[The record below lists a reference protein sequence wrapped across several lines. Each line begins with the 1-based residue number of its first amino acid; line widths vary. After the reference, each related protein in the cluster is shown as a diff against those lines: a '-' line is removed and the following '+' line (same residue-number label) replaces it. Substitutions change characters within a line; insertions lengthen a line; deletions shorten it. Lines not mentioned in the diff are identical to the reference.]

1 MGWALLRIRKIVF
14 ATLGLFAFT
23 AFTAFAATGADSTQ
37 VKKETPTVTTA
48 LPSVAD
54 TTKQAAKAASAT
66 VPVPAP
72 SPAPQK
78 MVVADSLK
86 VDSTITDSNKTDS
99 TKTGSQKKRKR
110 IVRETTVNSIDEL
123 KGRYR
128 SPKKALFMSLLVPG
142 LGQAYVG
149 QHWVN
154 YTRAAVYLMTDVALA
169 FGWHYYVVERQNET
183 IAAYR
188 KFADQNWT
196 QARYEKGLLEL
207 HTQPFTADNFAL
219 INPER
224 KSYCDAVQNKDANRG
239 YLYAGCLVGPDPDP
253 KNTQYASF
261 KDTYDDSKWSTD
273 PISNPDSITNRRA
286 QFVDPHTFYELLG
299 KEVEFIRGWN
309 DATNIGQSD
318 STFYLIGKDGKPILG
333 EDGKSLPATT
343 ERQQAYIDMRAQAND
358 YARMQ
363 AYFLGGMIVNH
374 LISALDAAITAHY
387 HNKALYQT
395 DVMWYDRVHL
405 DGGLA
410 WQGYQPAT
418 SVTARVSF

>member
-54 TTKQAAKAASAT
+54 TTKQAAKAASST
-66 VPVPAP
+66 VSVPAP
-72 SPAPQK
+72 APLAPAPQK
-78 MVVADSLK
+78 VVMVDSVK
-86 VDSTITDSNKTDS
+86 VDSTNTNSTKTDS
-99 TKTGSQKKRKR
+99 TKPEPQKKRKR
-110 IVRETTVNSIDEL
+110 IVRETNINTIDEL
-123 KGRYR
+123 KGQYR

-183 IAAYR
+183 ITAYR
-188 KFADQNWT
+188 KYADQNWS

-207 HTQPFTADNFAL
+207 HTQPYTKDNFDL

-224 KSYCDAVQNKDANRG
+224 KSYCDAVQNKDASRG
-239 YLYAGCLVGPDPDP
+239 NLYAGCLVGPDPDP
-253 KNTQYASF
+253 TKATQYSNF
-261 KDTYDDSKWSTD
+261 KDIYDDSKWST
-273 PISNPDSITNRRA
+273 DSITNRRA

-318 STFYLIGKDGKPILG
+318 STFYLTDKAGKQVLGDDGKA
-333 EDGKSLPATT
+333 LPATT
-343 ERQQAYIDMRAQAND
+343 ANQQAYIDMRAQAND

-395 DVMWYDRVHL
+395 DVMWWDRVHL

-410 WQGYQPAT
+410 WQGYQPTT